1 MNLPNVRQ
9 GVQLAL
15 YCHTRARHDG
25 VLTYEWLLE
34 MAKKQGIG
42 GGSAFRA
49 ICGYGRHGVLREEQF
64 FELADD
70 LAMKVEFLLTES
82 QAQTLLE
89 AVRASGVDAVYAIAP
104 ASFGALGKPAT
115 PP

>member
-1 MNLPNVRQ
+1 MTQETLHQ
-9 GVQLAL
+9 GVQLTF

-25 VLTYEWLLE
+25 MLLYEWLLE
-34 MAKKQGIG
+34 RAKKNGIG

-49 ICGYGRHGVLREEQF
+49 ICGFGRHGVMREEQF

-70 LAMKVEFLLTES
+70 LAVKVEFLLTEA

-89 AVRASGVDAVYAIAP
+89 AVRGCGVDAVYAISP
-104 ASFGALGKPAT
+104 ASFGVLGGH
-115 PP
+115 

>member
-1 MNLPNVRQ
+1 MNQETLHQ
-9 GVQLAL
+9 GVQLSF

-25 VLTYEWLLE
+25 VLMYEWLLE
-34 MAKKQGIG
+34 RAKKSGIG

-49 ICGYGRHGVLREEQF
+49 MCGFGRHGVLREEQF

-70 LAMKVEFLLTES
+70 LAVKVEFLLTEA

-89 AVRASGVDAVYAIAP
+89 AVRACGVDAVYAIAP
-104 ASFGALGKPAT
+104 ASFASLGKT
-115 PP
+115 

>member
-1 MNLPNVRQ
+1 MEQETLYQ
-9 GVQLAL
+9 GVQLSF

-25 VLTYEWLLE
+25 VLMYEWLLE
-34 MAKKQGIG
+34 RAKKNGIG

-49 ICGYGRHGVLREEQF
+49 MCGFGRHGVLREEQF

-70 LAMKVEFLLTES
+70 LAVKIEFLLTEA

-89 AVRASGVDAVYAIAP
+89 AVRASGVDVVYAIAP
-104 ASFGALGKPAT
+104 ASFAKLGKA
-115 PP
+115 

>member
-1 MNLPNVRQ
+1 METLRQ
-9 GVQLAL
+9 GIQLAF

-25 VLTYEWLLE
+25 VLVYEWLLE
-34 MAKKQGIG
+34 RARQQGIG

-49 ICGYGRHGVLREEQF
+49 ICGFGRHGVLREEQF

-70 LAMKVEFLLTES
+70 LSVKVEFLLTEA

-89 AVRASGVDAVYAIAP
+89 TVRAAGVDAVYAIAP
-104 ASFGALGKPAT
+104 ASFGVLGRAADT
-115 PP
+115 T